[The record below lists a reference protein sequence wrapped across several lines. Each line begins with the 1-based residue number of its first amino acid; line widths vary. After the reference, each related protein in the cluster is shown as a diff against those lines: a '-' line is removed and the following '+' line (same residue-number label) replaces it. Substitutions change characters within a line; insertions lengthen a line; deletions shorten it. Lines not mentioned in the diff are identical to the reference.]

1 MDVGYEERVGA
12 MGGVAWCGDMLGN
25 DCGHTVMRLFLERV
39 RRRPRRLRI
48 VDSRTGGHV
57 DVACDDC
64 GDLPSALS
72 RVCAL
77 AGSRTMHFV
86 SEDAANGRV
95 LVGVDVHGGVKC
107 PGTYRYAG
115 GRLLEVGI

>member
-1 MDVGYEERVGA
+1 MRRGNRREGGFDMDVGYEERVGA

-25 DCGHTVMRLFLERV
+25 DCG
-39 RRRPRRLRI
+39 
-48 VDSRTGGHV
+48 
-57 DVACDDC
+57 
-64 GDLPSALS
+64 DLPSALS

-77 AGSRTMHFV
+77 AGSRTMRFV

-95 LVGVDVHGGVKC
+95 LVGVDVHGGVRC